1 MGAVFRPYSPS
12 DSLQSDRTSGDR
24 QRHREK
30 LREAL
35 KRNIADVISEQSI
48 IGRGPDSIVKVPI
61 RGIKEYRFVY
71 GSNNPQVAQ
80 GNGDSEPGQIVGK
93 TRQQGKSGDGKAGNQ
108 PGEDYYETDVT
119 LEELVEI
126 MFEDL
131 ELPDLESKPLRQIE
145 SDYTHK
151 RSGTKQVGI
160 RAHLD
165 KKKTA
170 KNRIKRRFVHEKIER
185 ARQQDAAPLTPEP
198 PPVPADEQEEARF
211 PFSQRDFRYHRHKPD
226 IRYESNAVVICIMD
240 TSGSM
245 NVMKK
250 YLARSFFF
258 LLYQFVRLKY
268 RHTELVFIA
277 HDTRAREVNEDDF
290 FHRGESGGTMI
301 SSGYQ
306 KALDI
311 IRSRYDPSLWNVYAF
326 HCSDGDNFQEDIP
339 KTLKLAQELCQCC
352 NLFGYGE
359 IKPAGGVSW
368 GTPMLKY
375 FDEINEPN
383 FETLGISSKADVWPK
398 FKAFLSRDKQTPAYT
413 GNIFDPTG

>member
-1 MGAVFRPYSPS
+1 MGAIFRPYSPS

-30 LREAL
+30 LREVL
-35 KRNIADVISEQSI
+35 KENIADVISEQSI
-48 IGRGPDSIVKVPI
+48 IGREADHIVKVPI

-71 GSNNPQVAQ
+71 GQNNPRVAQ
-80 GNGDSEPGQIVGK
+80 GDGDSEPGQKVGK
-93 TRQQGKSGDGKAGNQ
+93 TQQQGKPEEGEAGNM

-131 ELPDLESKPLRQIE
+131 ELPDLESKPLRAIE
-145 SDYTHK
+145 AEYTHK
-151 RSGTKQVGI
+151 RSGTKRVGI

-170 KNRIKRRFVHEKIER
+170 KSRIKRRFAHQRIAQAQAEKTEEPER
-185 ARQQDAAPLTPEP
+185 PEEEE
-198 PPVPADEQEEARF
+198 EQRF

-226 IRYESNAVVICIMD
+226 IRYESNAVVMCIMD

-268 RHTELVFIA
+268 RTTELVFIA
-277 HDTRAREVNEDDF
+277 HDTRAKEVSEDDF
-290 FHRGESGGTMI
+290 FHKGESGGTMI

-306 KALDI
+306 KTLDI
-311 IRSRYDPSLWNVYAF
+311 IHDRFHPSLWNIYAF
-326 HCSDGDNFQEDIP
+326 HCSDGDNFQEDVP
-339 KTLKLAQELCQCC
+339 KTIELAKELCTCC

-359 IKPAGGVSW
+359 IKPTGGVSW
-368 GTPMLKY
+368 GTPMLKH
-375 FDEINEPN
+375 FDELEAEN
-383 FETLGISSKADVWPK
+383 FTTLGITSKSDVWPK
-398 FKAFLSRDKQTPAYT
+398 FKAFLSRDRERSTDVEMGFHT
-413 GNIFDPTG
+413 GR

>member
-1 MGAVFRPYSPS
+1 MGAIFRPYSPS
-12 DSLQSDRTSGDR
+12 DSLQSDRSSGDR

-30 LREAL
+30 LREVL
-35 KRNIADVISEQSI
+35 KGNIADVISEQSI

-71 GSNNPQVAQ
+71 GQNQPRVAQ
-80 GNGDSEPGQIVGK
+80 GNGESEQGQKVGK
-93 TRQQGKSGDGKAGNQ
+93 AEGSGNPEDGQAGNM
-108 PGEDYYETDVT
+108 PGEDYYETDVS

-131 ELPDLESKPLRQIE
+131 ELPDLESRPLRAIE
-145 SDYTHK
+145 AEYTHK
-151 RSGTKQVGI
+151 RSGTKRVGI

-170 KNRIKRRFVHEKIER
+170 KSRIKRRFVKQKVEN
-185 ARQQDAAPLTPEP
+185 ARSQGALAE
-198 PPVPADEQEEARF
+198 DEEEETQRF
-211 PFSQRDFRYHRHKPD
+211 PFNQKDFRYHRHKPD
-226 IRYESNAVVICIMD
+226 IRYESNAVVLCIMD

-250 YLARSFFF
+250 YLARCFFF

-268 RHTELVFIA
+268 RQTELVFIA
-277 HDTRAREVNEDDF
+277 HDTVAKEVNEDDF
-290 FHRGESGGTMI
+290 FHKGESGGTMI

-311 IRSRYDPSLWNVYAF
+311 IQDRFDPSLWNVYAF

-339 KTLKLAQELCQCC
+339 KTMELAGKLCVNC

-359 IKPAGGVSW
+359 IKPTGSIAW
-368 GTPMLKY
+368 GTPMLEKY
-375 FDEINEPN
+375 DDFKASN
-383 FETLGISSKADVWPK
+383 FATICITSKADVWPK
-398 FKAFLSRDKQTPAYT
+398 FKAFLSREREKSTSVET
-413 GNIFDPTG
+413 DPLGWG

>member
-1 MGAVFRPYSPS
+1 MGAIFRPYSPS

-30 LREAL
+30 LREVL
-35 KRNIADVISEQSI
+35 KENIADVISEQSI
-48 IGRGPDSIVKVPI
+48 IGREAGHVVKVPI

-71 GSNNPQVAQ
+71 GQNNPKVAQ
-80 GNGDSEPGQIVGK
+80 GNGDSEPGQKVGK
-93 TRQQGKSGDGKAGNQ
+93 TQQPGKPGEGEAGNE

-131 ELPDLESKPLRQIE
+131 ELPDLESKPLRAIE
-145 SDYTHK
+145 AEYTQK
-151 RSGTKQVGI
+151 RSGTKRVGV

-165 KKKTA
+165 KKRTA
-170 KNRIKRRFVHEKIER
+170 KNRIKRRFAHEKAEQARALENGSEEER
-185 ARQQDAAPLTPEP
+185 PEG
-198 PPVPADEQEEARF
+198 QEAVRF

-226 IRYESNAVVICIMD
+226 IRYESNAVVMCIMD

-268 RHTELVFIA
+268 RTTELVFIA
-277 HDTRAREVNEDDF
+277 HDTRAKEVNEDDF
-290 FHRGESGGTMI
+290 FHKGESGGTMI

-311 IRSRYDPSLWNVYAF
+311 IQERFHPSLWNVYAF
-326 HCSDGDNFQEDIP
+326 HCSDGDNFQEDVP
-339 KTLKLAQELCQCC
+339 KTISLAKELCNCC

-359 IKPAGGVSW
+359 IKPTGGVSW
-368 GTPMLKY
+368 GTPMLKH
-375 FDEINEPN
+375 FDQLEAKN
-383 FETLGISSKADVWPK
+383 FTTLGISSKSDVWPK
-398 FKAFLSRDKQTPAYT
+398 FKAFLSRDRERSGDRELELDIGQ
-413 GNIFDPTG
+413 G

>member
-24 QRHREK
+24 QRYRER
-30 LREAL
+30 LREVL
-35 KRNIADVISEQSI
+35 KENIADVVSEQSI
-48 IGRGPDSIVKVPI
+48 IGRDGDNIVKVPI

-71 GSNNPQVAQ
+71 GNNSPRVAQ
-80 GNGDSEPGQIVGK
+80 GDGDSEAGQKVGK
-93 TRQQGKSGDGKAGNQ
+93 VQQDGKAGEGEAGNE

-119 LEELVEI
+119 LDELIEI

-131 ELPDLESKPLRQIE
+131 ELPDLESKPLRAIE
-145 SDYTHK
+145 AEYTHK
-151 RSGTKQVGI
+151 RSGTKRVGI

-165 KKKTA
+165 KKRTA
-170 KNRIKRRFVHEKIER
+170 KSRLKRRFVQQKIEQN
-185 ARQQDAAPLTPEP
+185 AQADVDPPE
-198 PPVPADEQEEARF
+198 EEEEEKRF
-211 PFSQRDFRYHRHKPD
+211 PFNQRDFRYHRHKPD
-226 IRYESNAVVICIMD
+226 IRYESNAVVLCIMD

-268 RHTELVFIA
+268 QQTELVFIA
-277 HDTRAREVNEDDF
+277 HDTQAKEVNEDDF
-290 FHRGESGGTMI
+290 FHKGESGGTMI

-311 IRSRYDPSLWNVYAF
+311 IHDRFHPSLWNVYAF
-326 HCSDGDNFQEDIP
+326 HCSDGDNFSEDVP
-339 KTLKLAQELCQCC
+339 KTIELAKKLCESC

-359 IKPAGGVSW
+359 IKPTGGVSW
-368 GTPMLKY
+368 GTPMLKH
-375 FDEINEPN
+375 FDVLEADN
-383 FETLGISSKADVWPK
+383 FTTLGITAKADVWPK
-398 FKAFLSRDKQTPAYT
+398 FKAFLSRDRERFSESTM
-413 GNIFDPTG
+413 GFNLWN

>member
-1 MGAVFRPYSPS
+1 MGAVFRPYSPT
-12 DSLQSDRTSGDR
+12 DSMQSDRSSGDR
-24 QRHREK
+24 QRHRQK
-30 LREAL
+30 LREVL
-35 KRNIADVISEQSI
+35 KGNIADVISEQSI

-71 GSNNPQVAQ
+71 GQNQPRVAQ
-80 GNGDSEPGQIVGK
+80 GDGESEAGQKVGK
-93 TRQQGKSGDGKAGNQ
+93 AEGQGEPEDGKAGNM

-131 ELPDLESKPLRQIE
+131 ALPDLESKPLRAIE
-145 SDYTHK
+145 AEYTHK
-151 RSGTKQVGI
+151 RSGTKRVGI
-160 RAHLD
+160 RAQLD

-170 KNRIKRRFVHEKIER
+170 KNRIKRRFLKEKME
-185 ARQQDAAPLTPEP
+185 
-198 PPVPADEQEEARF
+198 DEIEEAATEEPVAEKKRF
-211 PFSQRDFRYHRHKPD
+211 PFNQKDFRYHRHKPD
-226 IRYESNAVVICIMD
+226 IRYESNAVVLCIMD

-250 YLARSFFF
+250 YLARCFFF

-268 RHTELVFIA
+268 RQTELVFIS
-277 HDTRAREVNEDDF
+277 HDTVAKEVNEDDF
-290 FHRGESGGTMI
+290 FHKGESGGTMI

-311 IRSRYDPSLWNVYAF
+311 IQDRFDPSLWNVYAF

-339 KTLKLAQELCQCC
+339 KTMELAKKLCENC

-359 IKPAGGVSW
+359 IKPTGSIAW
-368 GTPMLKY
+368 GTPMLEKY
-375 FDEINEPN
+375 DEFAAPN
-383 FETLGISSKADVWPK
+383 FTTICITSKADIWPK
-398 FKAFLSRDKQTPAYT
+398 FKAFLSREREKSPSVDADAL
-413 GNIFDPTG
+413 GWR

>member
-12 DSLQSDRTSGDR
+12 DSLQSDRSSGDR

-30 LREAL
+30 LRRAL
-35 KRNIADVISEQSI
+35 KENIADVISEQSI
-48 IGRGPDSIVKVPI
+48 IGRGADSIVKVPI
-61 RGIKEYRFVY
+61 RGIREFRFVF
-71 GSNNPQVAQ
+71 GQNTPKVAQ
-80 GNGDSEPGQIVGK
+80 GDGNSEPGQKVGK
-93 TRQQGKSGDGKAGNQ
+93 VKQDSQAGDGEAGNM
-108 PGEDYYETDVT
+108 PGEDYYETEVS

-131 ELPDLESKPLRQIE
+131 ELPDLESKPLRSIE
-145 SDYTHK
+145 AEYTHK
-151 RSGTKQVGI
+151 RSGTKRVGV

-165 KKKTA
+165 RKKTV
-170 KNRIKRRFVHEKIER
+170 KNRIKRKFAKEKYEKNSAEDDGI
-185 ARQQDAAPLTPEP
+185 PL
-198 PPVPADEQEEARF
+198 EEEIVRKRF
-211 PFSQRDFRYHRHKPD
+211 PFEKRDFRYHRHKPD

-250 YLARSFFF
+250 YLARCFFF

-268 RHTELVFIA
+268 QQTELVFIA
-277 HDTRAREVNEDDF
+277 HDTLAKEVSEDDF

-311 IRSRYDPSLWNVYAF
+311 IHDRFDPTLWNIYAF

-339 KTLKLAQELCQCC
+339 KTLALAKELCGAC

-359 IKPAGGVSW
+359 IKPTGGVSW
-368 GTPMLKY
+368 GTPMLKH
-375 FDEINEPN
+375 FDDISEKN
-383 FETLGISSKADVWPK
+383 FTTLGISSKSDVWPK
-398 FKAFLSRDKQTPAYT
+398 FKAFLSRDRQKSDSS
-413 GNIFDPTG
+413 IDVFDPTS

>member
-1 MGAVFRPYSPS
+1 MGAVFRPHSPS

-35 KRNIADVISEQSI
+35 KENIADVISEQSI
-48 IGRGPDSIVKVPI
+48 IGRGADSIVKVPI

-71 GSNNPQVAQ
+71 GQNNPRVAQ
-80 GNGDSEPGQIVGK
+80 GDGNSEPGQKVGK
-93 TRQQGKSGDGKAGNQ
+93 TDQSGKSGDGKAGNM

-119 LEELVEI
+119 LEELVDI

-131 ELPDLESKPLRQIE
+131 ELPDLESKPLRAIE
-145 SDYTHK
+145 AEYTHK
-151 RSGTKQVGI
+151 RSGTKRVGI

-165 KKKTA
+165 KKRTA
-170 KNRIKRRFVHEKIER
+170 KNRLKRRFVQEKIDN
-185 ARQQDAAPLTPEP
+185 ARPAVEPENTDDGGEKP
-198 PPVPADEQEEARF
+198 SF
-211 PFSQRDFRYHRHKPD
+211 PFNQKDFRYHRHKPD

-258 LLYQFVRLKY
+258 LLYQFVKLKY
-268 RHTELVFIA
+268 RTTELVFIA
-277 HDTRAREVNEDDF
+277 HDTQAKEVNEDDF

-311 IRSRYDPSLWNVYAF
+311 IHSRFDPSLWNVYAF

-339 KTLKLAQELCQCC
+339 KTMALTKELCRYC

-359 IKPAGGVSW
+359 IKPTGGVSW
-368 GTPMLKY
+368 GTPMLKH
-375 FDEINEPN
+375 FDDVKADN
-383 FETLGISSKADVWPK
+383 FTTVGISSKADIWPK
-398 FKAFLSRDKQTPAYT
+398 FRAFLSREREKT
-413 GNIFDPTG
+413 GHTTNVFDPTG

>member
-1 MGAVFRPYSPS
+1 MGAIFRPYSPS
-12 DSLQSDRTSGDR
+12 DSLQSDRSSGDR

-30 LREAL
+30 LRKAL
-35 KRNIADVISEQSI
+35 KENIADVISEQSI
-48 IGRGPDSIVKVPI
+48 IGRGADSIVKVPI
-61 RGIKEYRFVY
+61 RGIKEFRFVF
-71 GSNNPQVAQ
+71 GQNTPKVAQ
-80 GNGDSEPGQIVGK
+80 GDGNSEPGQKVGK
-93 TRQQGKSGDGKAGNQ
+93 IQQDRKPGDGEAGNM
-108 PGEDYYETDVT
+108 PGEDYYETEVS

-131 ELPDLESKPLRQIE
+131 ELPDLESKPLRAIE
-145 SDYTHK
+145 AEYTHK
-151 RSGTKQVGI
+151 RSGTKRVGI

-165 KKKTA
+165 RKKTA
-170 KNRIKRRFVHEKIER
+170 KNRIKRKFAKEKVEKDHL
-185 ARQQDAAPLTPEP
+185 AKEAALQSEKK
-198 PPVPADEQEEARF
+198 ASERF
-211 PFSQRDFRYHRHKPD
+211 PFDQRDFRYHRHKPD

-250 YLARSFFF
+250 YLARCFFF

-268 RHTELVFIA
+268 QQTELVFIA
-277 HDTRAREVNEDDF
+277 HDTQAKEVSEDDF

-311 IRSRYDPSLWNVYAF
+311 IHDRFDPSLWNVYAF

-339 KTLKLAQELCQCC
+339 KTLALTKELCAAC

-359 IKPAGGVSW
+359 IKPTGGVSW
-368 GTPMLKY
+368 GTPMLKH
-375 FDEINEPN
+375 FDDISEKN
-383 FETLGISSKADVWPK
+383 FTTLGISSKSDIWPK
-398 FKAFLSRDKQTPAYT
+398 FKAFLSRDRQKAESSI
-413 GNIFDPTG
+413 NVFDPTS

>member
-1 MGAVFRPYSPS
+1 MMGAVFRPYSPT
-12 DSLQSDRTSGDR
+12 DSMQSDRTSGDR

-30 LREAL
+30 LREVL
-35 KRNIADVISEQSI
+35 KGSIADVISEQSI

-71 GSNNPQVAQ
+71 GQNQSRVAQ
-80 GNGDSEPGQIVGK
+80 GHGDSEAGQKVGK
-93 TRQQGKSGDGKAGNQ
+93 AEGPGNSEDGQAGNM
-108 PGEDYYETDVT
+108 PGEDYYETDVS
-119 LEELVEI
+119 LDELVEI

-131 ELPDLESKPLRQIE
+131 ALPDLESKPLRAIVAE
-145 SDYTHK
+145 YTHK
-151 RSGTKQVGI
+151 RSGTKRVGI

-170 KNRIKRRFVHEKIER
+170 KNRIKRRFLK
-185 ARQQDAAPLTPEP
+185 QKMDAAAEEPHEQPSSGEP
-198 PPVPADEQEEARF
+198 PVEEKRF
-211 PFSQRDFRYHRHKPD
+211 PFYQKDFRYHRHKPD
-226 IRYESNAVVICIMD
+226 IRYESNAVVLCIMD

-250 YLARSFFF
+250 YLARCFFF

-268 RHTELVFIA
+268 RQTELVFIS
-277 HDTRAREVNEDDF
+277 HDTVAKEVNEDDF
-290 FHRGESGGTMI
+290 FHKGESGGTMI

-311 IRSRYDPSLWNVYAF
+311 IEDRFDPSLWNVYAF

-339 KTLKLAQELCQCC
+339 KTMELAAKLCENC

-359 IKPAGGVSW
+359 IKPTGSIAW
-368 GTPMLKY
+368 GTPMLEKY
-375 FDEINEPN
+375 DDFSASN
-383 FETLGISSKADVWPK
+383 FTTICITSKADIWPK
-398 FKAFLSRDKQTPAYT
+398 FKAFLSREREKSSSVETNEF
-413 GNIFDPTG
+413 GWR

>member
-1 MGAVFRPYSPS
+1 MGAIFRPYSPS
-12 DSLQSDRTSGDR
+12 ESLQSDRTSGDR

-30 LREAL
+30 LREVL
-35 KRNIADVISEQSI
+35 KENIADVISEQSI

-71 GSNNPQVAQ
+71 GSNQPKVAQ
-80 GNGDSEPGQIVGK
+80 GNGESEPGQKVGEIK
-93 TRQQGKSGDGKAGNQ
+93 QEGKGEGQAGNM

-119 LEELVEI
+119 LDELVSI

-131 ELPDLESKPLRQIE
+131 ELPDLESKPLRVLEAQH
-145 SDYTHK
+145 THK
-151 RSGTKQVGI
+151 RSGTKRVGI

-170 KNRIKRRFVHEKIER
+170 RNRLKRQFLRQKMLD
-185 ARQQDAAPLTPEP
+185 AQQDPSAEENPE
-198 PPVPADEQEEARF
+198 EEERF
-211 PFSQRDFRYHRHKPD
+211 SFNKKDFRYHRHKPD
-226 IRYESNAVVICIMD
+226 IRYESNAVVMCIMD

-245 NVMKK
+245 NVVKK

-268 RHTELVFIA
+268 RQTELVFIA
-277 HDTRAREVNEDDF
+277 HDTRAKEVNEDDF

-311 IRSRYDPSLWNVYAF
+311 IHDRYDPSLWNVYAF

-339 KTLKLAQELCQCC
+339 KTMELAKKLCEVC

-359 IKPAGGVSW
+359 IKPTGSMSW
-368 GTPMLKY
+368 GTPMLEKY
-375 FDEINEPN
+375 DDFNADN
-383 FETLGISSKADVWPK
+383 FITLCISSKTDIWPK
-398 FKAFLSRDKQTPAYT
+398 FKAFLARDREKSGAQL
-413 GNIFDPTG
+413 F

>member
-1 MGAVFRPYSPS
+1 MGAVFRPHSPS

-35 KRNIADVISEQSI
+35 KENIADVISEQSI
-48 IGRGPDSIVKVPI
+48 IGRGADSIVKVPI

-71 GSNNPQVAQ
+71 GQNNPRVAQ
-80 GNGDSEPGQIVGK
+80 GDGDSEPGQKVGK
-93 TRQQGKSGDGKAGNQ
+93 TEQPGKSGEGEAGNM

-119 LEELVEI
+119 LEELVDI

-131 ELPDLESKPLRQIE
+131 ELPDLESKPLRAIE
-145 SDYTHK
+145 AEYTHK
-151 RSGTKQVGI
+151 RSGTKRVGI

-170 KNRIKRRFVHEKIER
+170 KNRIKRRFAQERIEK
-185 ARQQDAAPLTPEP
+185 ARTDSSTPVES
-198 PPVPADEQEEARF
+198 DTEDDKRF
-211 PFSQRDFRYHRHKPD
+211 PFTQKDFRFHRFKPD

-268 RHTELVFIA
+268 RTTELVFIA
-277 HDTRAREVNEDDF
+277 HDTQAKEVNEDDF

-306 KALDI
+306 KALNI
-311 IRSRYDPSLWNVYAF
+311 IQNRFDPSLWNVYAF

-339 KTLKLAQELCQCC
+339 KTMALTKELCECC

-359 IKPAGGVSW
+359 IKPTGGVSW
-368 GTPMLKY
+368 GTPMLKH
-375 FDEINEPN
+375 FDDIHADN
-383 FETLGISSKADVWPK
+383 FTTVGISSKADVWPK
-398 FKAFLSRDKQTPAYT
+398 FKAFLSREREKSGQTT
-413 GNIFDPTG
+413 TVFDPTK

>member
-1 MGAVFRPYSPS
+1 MGAIFRPYSPS

-35 KRNIADVISEQSI
+35 KENIADVVSEQSI
-48 IGRGPDSIVKVPI
+48 IGRDGDNIVKVPI

-71 GSNNPQVAQ
+71 GNNSPRVAQ
-80 GNGDSEPGQIVGK
+80 GNGDSETGQKVGK
-93 TRQQGKSGDGKAGNQ
+93 VQQDGKAGEGEAGNE

-119 LEELVEI
+119 LDELIEI

-131 ELPDLESKPLRQIE
+131 ELPDLESKPLRAIE
-145 SDYTHK
+145 AEYTHK
-151 RSGTKQVGI
+151 RSGTKRVGI

-165 KKKTA
+165 KKRTA
-170 KNRIKRRFVHEKIER
+170 KSRLKRRFVQQKIEQNNQ
-185 ARQQDAAPLTPEP
+185 ANSQAS
-198 PPVPADEQEEARF
+198 EEEEEEKRF
-211 PFSQRDFRYHRHKPD
+211 PFNQRDFRYHRHKPD
-226 IRYESNAVVICIMD
+226 IRYESNAVVLCIMD

-268 RHTELVFIA
+268 QQTELVFIA
-277 HDTRAREVNEDDF
+277 HDTQAKEVNEDDF
-290 FHRGESGGTMI
+290 FHKGESGGTMI

-311 IRSRYDPSLWNVYAF
+311 IHNRFHPSLWNVYAF
-326 HCSDGDNFQEDIP
+326 HCSDGDNFSEDVP
-339 KTLKLAQELCQCC
+339 KTIELARKLCDAC

-359 IKPAGGVSW
+359 IKPTGGVSW
-368 GTPMLKY
+368 GTPMLKH
-375 FDEINEPN
+375 FDALEADN
-383 FETLGISSKADVWPK
+383 FTTLGITSKSDVWPK
-398 FKAFLSRDKQTPAYT
+398 FKAFLSRDRERFSESTV
-413 GNIFDPTG
+413 GFNLWN

>member
-1 MGAVFRPYSPS
+1 MGAIFRPYSPS
-12 DSLQSDRTSGDR
+12 DSLQSDRSSGDR

-30 LREAL
+30 LREVL
-35 KRNIADVISEQSI
+35 KGNIADVISEQSI

-71 GSNNPQVAQ
+71 GQNQPRVAQ
-80 GNGDSEPGQIVGK
+80 GNGESEQGQKVGK
-93 TRQQGKSGDGKAGNQ
+93 AEGSGNPEDGQAGNM
-108 PGEDYYETDVT
+108 PGEDYYETDVS

-131 ELPDLESKPLRQIE
+131 ELPDLESRPLRAIE
-145 SDYTHK
+145 AEYTHK
-151 RSGTKQVGI
+151 RSGTKRVGI

-170 KNRIKRRFVHEKIER
+170 KSRIKRRFVKQKVEN
-185 ARQQDAAPLTPEP
+185 ARSQGALAE
-198 PPVPADEQEEARF
+198 DEEEETQRF
-211 PFSQRDFRYHRHKPD
+211 PFNQKDFRYHRHKPD
-226 IRYESNAVVICIMD
+226 IRYESNAVVLCIMD

-250 YLARSFFF
+250 YLARCFFF

-268 RHTELVFIA
+268 RQTELVFIA
-277 HDTRAREVNEDDF
+277 HDTVAKEVNEDDF
-290 FHRGESGGTMI
+290 FHKGESGGTMI

-311 IRSRYDPSLWNVYAF
+311 IQDRFDPSLWNVYAF

-339 KTLKLAQELCQCC
+339 KTMELAGKLCENC

-359 IKPAGGVSW
+359 IKPTGSIAW
-368 GTPMLKY
+368 GTPMLEKY
-375 FDEINEPN
+375 DDFKASN
-383 FETLGISSKADVWPK
+383 FATICITSKADVWPK
-398 FKAFLSRDKQTPAYT
+398 FKAFLSREREKSTSVET
-413 GNIFDPTG
+413 DPLGWG

>member
-1 MGAVFRPYSPS
+1 MGAVFRPHSPS

-35 KRNIADVISEQSI
+35 KENIADVISEQSI
-48 IGRGPDSIVKVPI
+48 IGRGADSIVKVPI

-71 GSNNPQVAQ
+71 GQNNPRVAQ
-80 GNGDSEPGQIVGK
+80 GNGDSEPGQKVGK
-93 TRQQGKSGDGKAGNQ
+93 TEQPGNAGDGEAGNM

-119 LEELVEI
+119 LEELVDI

-131 ELPDLESKPLRQIE
+131 ELPDLESKPLRAIE
-145 SDYTHK
+145 AEYTHK
-151 RSGTKQVGI
+151 RSGTKRVGI

-165 KKKTA
+165 KKRTA
-170 KNRIKRRFVHEKIER
+170 KSRLKRRFAQERVQSGRTDAEKS
-185 ARQQDAAPLTPEP
+185 DA
-198 PPVPADEQEEARF
+198 EENGEEKRF
-211 PFSQRDFRYHRHKPD
+211 PFAQKDFRYHRHKPD
-226 IRYESNAVVICIMD
+226 IRYESNAVVLCIMD

-268 RHTELVFIA
+268 RTTELVFIA
-277 HDTRAREVNEDDF
+277 HDTQAKEVNEDDF

-311 IRSRYDPSLWNVYAF
+311 IHNRFDPSLWNIYAF

-339 KTLKLAQELCQCC
+339 KTMTLARELCDCC

-359 IKPAGGVSW
+359 IKPTGGVSW
-368 GTPMLKY
+368 GTPMLKH
-375 FDEINEPN
+375 FDEVRSDN
-383 FETLGISSKADVWPK
+383 FTTVGISSKADVWPK
-398 FKAFLSRDKQTPAYT
+398 FKAFLSREREKSSHTAD
-413 GNIFDPTG
+413 IFDPTS